1 MARSIEVRGL
11 ELRYGDLTALHDL
24 TFTLEGP
31 GIFGLLGRNGSGK
44 TTLLSV
50 LAGFRRASE
59 GSVRI
64 DGEPVFEHAGVIR
77 DVCLIREG
85 GDTVD
90 GGERVETALR
100 FAAAM
105 RPRWDGDYAH
115 ELLEGFQV
123 STKQK
128 VGQLSRGQRAAL
140 AVTLGLASRAP
151 VTMFDEAHLGMDAP
165 SRYRF
170 YDELLRDY
178 MEHPRTVILSTHLI
192 EEVSSLFG
200 EVVIID
206 AGRLVLH
213 DDAEAFR
220 SRGVTLTG
228 PAPAVDAFID
238 GLTVLNE
245 RQLGQTKSVVL
256 YGELDEGA
264 RWRAAD
270 AGLELGPLPLQD
282 LFVHLTGA
290 AVEVQ

>member
-1 MARSIEVRGL
+1 MTRSIEVEGL
-11 ELRYGDLTALHDL
+11 ELRYGDFTALHDL
-24 TFTLEGP
+24 TFTLHGP

-50 LAGFRRASE
+50 LAGFRKPSG
-59 GSVRI
+59 GSVCI
-64 DGEPVFEHAGVIR
+64 GGEPVFEHPGLTR

-90 GGERVETALR
+90 GGERVEAALR
-100 FAAAM
+100 FASTM
-105 RPRWDGDYAH
+105 RPCWDDEYAH
-115 ELLEGFQV
+115 ELLQGFQV
-123 STKQK
+123 STRQK

-213 DDAEAFR
+213 DEAEAFR
-220 SRGVTLTG
+220 SRGVTVTG
-228 PAPAVDAFID
+228 PAPAVDEFID

-264 RWRAAD
+264 RRRAAD